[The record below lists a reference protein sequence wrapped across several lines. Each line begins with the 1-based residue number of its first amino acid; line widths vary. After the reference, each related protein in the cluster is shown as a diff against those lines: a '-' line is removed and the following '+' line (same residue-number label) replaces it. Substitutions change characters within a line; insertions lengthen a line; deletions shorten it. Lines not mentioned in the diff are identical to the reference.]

1 MSENKSNSYIPKPQ
15 KVIAFYNKLSLEEQ
29 EIVLDELRGTVVMGK
44 HDDRCLNCGS
54 DSIIF
59 NWDKFC
65 PQCGQRIKREE

>member
-1 MSENKSNSYIPKPQ
+1 MGELSRYDAQVIDNILCDIGTCTQ
-15 KVIAFYNKLSLEEQ
+15 KQRAAILES
-29 EIVLDELRGTVVMGK
+29 LRGTVVMGK